1 MNEGRLTPEPER
13 HGRSRLGCLGRAAL
27 AIVAAVALIVII
39 GETFDQ
45 GNSAKKPSSNVNAG
59 AADIYPPGDLTHLA
73 IDHIFVVRLESGEYI
88 ALYDQSPKQ
97 QGLRSGCRV
106 RFDEHA
112 QLIGLTQLPG
122 FTGAFVEECEGL
134 LATWRADGKFA
145 GGASYGDLDRFETE
159 ITEDGDLIV
168 KTNRRTC
175 TKSRG
180 VNGLPPYDVVSCGKP

>member
-1 MNEGRLTPEPER
+1 MNEAGRAAEPER
-13 HGRSRLGCLGRAAL
+13 SGRTRLGCLTRAVL
-27 AIVAAVALIVII
+27 AIAAAIALIVII

-45 GNSAKKPSSNVNAG
+45 GDSAKQPSSDVNAG
-59 AADIYPPGDLTHLA
+59 TAEVYPPGDLTHLE
-73 IDHIFVVRLESGEYI
+73 IDHVFVVRLEDGTYL

-106 RFDEHA
+106 RFDESA
-112 QLIGLTQLPG
+112 QLIGLPQLPG

-159 ITEDGDLIV
+159 IDENGNLIV